1 MTHGLPVTFAPHHDP
16 DKGPGCSGALLPRSL
31 IPAALGWFGIHTASV
46 TSSDRINQPASILRV
61 LSTMGGYIWIMESNI
76 ILVGFMGC
84 GKSTIGRRVAQRLGC
99 DFLDSDELVVAKA
112 GKSISGIF
120 ADEGE
125 NRFREMETA
134 ELAAL
139 DDSRHFV
146 LATGGGAILSE
157 KNREILRKL
166 GCVVW
171 LHADLETLFERASR
185 TKRRPLLEVENPR
198 STFAS
203 LLESRIPLYK
213 EISDISL
220 DATGLSH
227 DQTVENLISQVAE
240 LDKTS
245 IQGQIHGD

>member
-1 MTHGLPVTFAPHHDP
+1 
-16 DKGPGCSGALLPRSL
+16 
-31 IPAALGWFGIHTASV
+31 
-46 TSSDRINQPASILRV
+46 
-61 LSTMGGYIWIMESNI
+61 MGGYIRIMESNI

-99 DFLDSDELVVAKA
+99 DFLDSDELVAAKA

-125 NRFREMETA
+125 NRFREMESA

-139 DDSRHFV
+139 DDSQYFV

-203 LLESRIPLYK
+203 LLESRIPLY
-213 EISDISL
+213 EGIADIRI

-227 DQTVENLISQVAE
+227 DQTIESLISQVAE
-240 LDKTS
+240 VDKTS
-245 IQGQIHGD
+245 SRRQIPGD